1 LLKVFDEIK
10 LMANNRNKDDLNS
23 NKSDLSIDKMVSM
36 VSCVIC
42 NENCPK
48 DCKYDYFLL

>member
-1 LLKVFDEIK
+1 
-10 LMANNRNKDDLNS
+10 MANNRNNDDFNS
-23 NKSDLSIDKMVSM
+23 NKSDLSIDKTMVSM